1 MQPKVS
7 VIIPAYNQADYLGAA
22 IQSVL
27 DQTYQQFELIVVND
41 ASPDHTRMVVQ
52 QFQDSRLI
60 YIEHPENRH
69 LAVTRNTGIR
79 AASGEVIAFLDA
91 DDLFH
96 PDKLQAHVRFLAQH
110 PTVGVTYN
118 ARFEFY
124 GQQQIFGLWRPPV
137 TVTLAD
143 LVLGF
148 PFAPSDMV
156 LRREWLEQVN
166 LFDESYVAYSE
177 DLDINCRLG
186 LAGCTFAGIDR
197 PLNYRRHYRERII
210 RNVQE
215 RMTAAVQTLEKIFSD
230 QRCPQAV
237 TGLYHQALG
246 ITYLVWAYEALLQE
260 DTALGQTL
268 LRQALQQEPAFLQ
281 AAASELR
288 SFFVTRSMQH
298 GSELERF
305 LHQVFAQLPDELAW
319 LATARDAI
327 IAQAYQQLAVQAVI
341 WGRRQ
346 EADAFFAKAAQ
357 LQTPCSANCLAYIT
371 HQLLSYEQALGAP
384 NTQRA
389 IRTLLPYLTNL
400 GYQCSAQALNSH
412 VRAAQ
417 AFQQYTK
424 GQYTAVPG
432 AVIRA
437 ILGEPGYLMNRGM
450 LAILAHSLTYAMLP
464 PYQKHGV

>member
-27 DQTYQQFELIVVND
+27 NQTYQQVELIVVND
-41 ASPDHTRMVVQ
+41 ASPDHTRTVVQ
-52 QFQDSRLI
+52 QFPDPRLI

-79 AASGEVIAFLDA
+79 AASGELIALLDA

-96 PDKLQAHVRFLAQH
+96 PDKLQAHVNFLTQH

-118 ARFEFY
+118 ARFDFY
-124 GQQQIFGLWRPPV
+124 AQQQIFGLWRPPA
-137 TVTLAD
+137 TVTLTD

-186 LAGCTFAGIDR
+186 LAGCSFAGIDR
-197 PLNYRRHYRERII
+197 PLNYRRHYPERII

-215 RMTAAVQTLEKIFSD
+215 RMTAAVQTLMTIFSD
-230 QRCPQAV
+230 QRCPEAV
-237 TGLYHQALG
+237 ARLCHKALG
-246 ITYLVWAYEALLQE
+246 ITYLVWSYEALIQQ
-260 DTALGQTL
+260 DTALGQAL
-268 LRQALQQEPAFLQ
+268 LRKALQQEPAFLQ
-281 AAASELR
+281 ADATELR
-288 SFFVTRSMQH
+288 SFFATRSMQH
-298 GSELERF
+298 GGELARF
-305 LHQVFAQLPDELAW
+305 LQLVFAQLPSELAW
-319 LATARDAI
+319 LVPTRDVI

-341 WGRRQ
+341 WARRQ
-346 EADAFFAKAAQ
+346 EADALFAKAAQ
-357 LQTPCSANCLAYIT
+357 LQTPCSADFLAYVT
-371 HQLLSYEQALGAP
+371 HQLLSYEQELGTQ

-389 IRTLLPYLTNL
+389 IRTLMPYVAKL
-400 GYQCSAQALNSH
+400 GYQCSAQSLNSH

-417 AFQQYTK
+417 AFQQYTQ

-437 ILGEPGYLMNRGM
+437 MLGEPGYMMNRGM
-450 LAILAHSLTYAMLP
+450 LAILAHALTYTVLP
-464 PYQKHGV
+464 PDQKHGG